1 MLELIVL
8 LLASYG
14 ITSLLVYSDGPWDIF
29 LNHRVRYPKSP
40 LTCFKCTAFWVSMLT
55 FIVYVLGLS
64 FFMLPLAI
72 LGAVLIIDSLVY

>member
-1 MLELIVL
+1 MLSLLIL

-14 ITSLLVYSDGPWDIF
+14 ATTLLVYSDGPWDIF

-40 LTCFKCTAFWVSMLT
+40 LTCFKCTAFWMSVLT
-55 FIVYVLGLS
+55 FAIYALGLT

-72 LGAVLIIDSLVY
+72 LGAVIIIDNLVY